1 MSDESQGNDVG
12 RQAGSAAQTG
22 KETGTE
28 TASRAIDPL
37 LRGRF
42 QGSVH
47 PALHAINRSYAFDQR
62 LWKVDIAGSVAH
74 AVMLGRTGILP
85 AASVDNLVAGL
96 ALVEAEFQSGLFQ
109 DRPEDEDIHMA
120 VERRLTE
127 LIGEDARRLHT
138 GRSRNDQVAT
148 DLRLYM
154 VQAAKGLQAAVC
166 DVQRGLLALARSDGE
181 ALLPFYT
188 HLQRAQ
194 PVLLGHVLL
203 AYVEM
208 LEQDRRGLEY
218 LPRECP
224 LGAGAGTGTS
234 YPIDRALTARE
245 LGFAGPSPNS
255 LEAVSS
261 RRDAVSFASAMAC
274 AATTLSRLGA
284 DLVLWCSREFG
295 FARLGDS
302 VSTGSSIM
310 PQKRNPDGAELLR
323 AKAIKVSNAVSNL
336 LELQR
341 GLPLGYSK
349 DLQEDKPALF
359 EAEDTLAEMLA
370 VAEAMLGDLK
380 FDTVAMRAAV
390 DEPSGYM
397 LATEVADWLVRKGCS
412 FRSAHTAV
420 GAMVKL
426 AEKRGVDLRE
436 LTDAE
441 LAQCHGLLDAGVR
454 DVLTPEAAVAARRAV
469 GGTAP
474 ENVRSQIAVWGE
486 RLGCSVS

>member
-1 MSDESQGNDVG
+1 MSDEIHGNSADQASG
-12 RQAGSAAQTG
+12 PTGAAAGS
-22 KETGTE
+22 K
-28 TASRAIDPL
+28 ASNPL

-42 QGSVH
+42 QGGVH

-62 LWKVDIAGSVAH
+62 LWEVDIAGSVAH

-85 AASVDNLVAGL
+85 QASVDNIVAGL
-96 ALVEAEFQSGLFQ
+96 RQVEAEFRSGLFQ

-127 LIGEDARRLHT
+127 LIGEDGRRLHT

-148 DLRLYM
+148 DLRLYL
-154 VQAAKGLQAAVC
+154 VQASKLLQAAVT
-166 DVQRGLLALARSDGE
+166 DVQRALLAIARSDGE

-194 PVLLGHVLL
+194 PVLLGHVML

-234 YPIDRALTARE
+234 FAIDRALTARE

-261 RRDAVSFASAMAC
+261 RRDATAFASAMAC
-274 AATTLSRLGA
+274 CATTLSRLGA

-323 AKAIKVSNAVSNL
+323 AKAIKVANAASNL

-349 DLQEDKPALF
+349 DLQEDKPVLF
-359 EAEDTLAEMLA
+359 EAEDTLVQMLA
-370 VAEAMLGDLK
+370 VTEAMLGDLT
-380 FDTVAMRAAV
+380 FDTAAMRAAV
-390 DEPSGYM
+390 DDPSGYL

-412 FRSAHTAV
+412 FRSAHEAV
-420 GAMVKL
+420 GAMVQL
-426 AEKRGVDLRE
+426 AEQRGVDLRE
-436 LTDAE
+436 LTDDE
-441 LAQCHGLLDAGVR
+441 LSQCHSALDASVR
-454 DVLTPEAAVAARRAV
+454 EVLTPEAAVAARGAV

-474 ENVRSQIAVWGE
+474 ENVRAQTAMWVE
-486 RLGCSVS
+486 RLE

>member
-1 MSDESQGNDVG
+1 MNQDSLGDTAEQTEQGQG
-12 RQAGSAAQTG
+12 GE
-22 KETGTE
+22 ETQ
-28 TASRAIDPL
+28 PL

-42 QGSVH
+42 AGGIH
-47 PALHAINRSYAFDQR
+47 PALHAINRSFAFDQR

-74 AVMLGRTGILP
+74 ATMLGRTGILP
-85 AASVDNLVAGL
+85 AASVDNIVAGL
-96 ALVEAEFQSGLFQ
+96 RQVEAEFESGLFQ

-127 LIGEDARRLHT
+127 LIGEDGRRLHT

-148 DLRLYM
+148 DLRLYLID
-154 VQAAKGLQAAVC
+154 ASASLQLQLA
-166 DVQRGLLALARSDGE
+166 DVQRALLSLARDHGQ

-194 PVLLGHVLL
+194 PVLLGHVML
-203 AYVEM
+203 AYIEM
-208 LEQDRRGLEY
+208 LEQDRRGLSS

-224 LGAGAGTGTS
+224 LGAGAGTGTTF
-234 YPIDRALTARE
+234 PIDRSLTARE
-245 LGFAGPSPNS
+245 LGFAAPSPNS

-261 RRDAVSFASAMAC
+261 RRDATAFAASMAC
-274 AATTLSRLGA
+274 CATTLSRLGA

-323 AKAIKVSNAVSNL
+323 AKAIKVANAVSNL

-349 DLQEDKPALF
+349 DLQEDKPVLF
-359 EAEDTLAEMLA
+359 EAEDTLGQMLA
-370 VAEAMLGDLK
+370 VTEAMLGELT
-380 FDTVAMRAAV
+380 FDKAAMRAAV
-390 DEPSGYM
+390 DDPSGYL
-397 LATEVADWLVRKGCS
+397 LATEAADWLVRKGCS
-412 FRSAHTAV
+412 FRSAHEAV

-426 AEKRGVDLRE
+426 AEGRGVDLVE
-436 LTDAE
+436 LTDDE
-441 LAQCHGLLDAGVR
+441 LSQCHSMFDASVR
-454 DVLTPEAAVAARRAV
+454 DVLTPEAAVAARSAV
-469 GGTAP
+469 GGTSP
-474 ENVRSQIAVWGE
+474 QNVTAQIAAWE
-486 RLGCSVS
+486 QRLA